1 MFPVSDDLT
10 EIKCSARFVR
20 VLYVTHVTVNQYLA
34 ECCVGIWI
42 FFFLPLIRL
51 CWTDVTVKWIQQN
64 KHIISTQMWL
74 LEMERLHETEEWQ
87 GRLYCLLQN
96 GEVVFRLQSIWSVF
110 GCRQTQAESS
120 EELNVSKVV
129 SKFLL
134 SNQVSADLC
143 LYMTQI
149 AGY

>member
-1 MFPVSDDLT
+1 
-10 EIKCSARFVR
+10 
-20 VLYVTHVTVNQYLA
+20 
-34 ECCVGIWI
+34 
-42 FFFLPLIRL
+42 
-51 CWTDVTVKWIQQN
+51 
-64 KHIISTQMWL
+64 MWL